1 MGWGTLVASRADLA
15 SDGAK
20 TREREIEI
28 QRRLAV
34 PSACVLMPWL
44 GVALGVRQSHA
55 ARSRGVAVGLAA
67 ILVYYFLVT
76 AGMTLVHQG
85 IVSAP
90 LALWAPNILLL
101 AVAVVA
107 FRRVA
112 VPPGR
117 RGRE

>member
-1 MGWGTLVASRADLA
+1 MGWGTLVASRAGLA
-15 SDGAK
+15 SDDAK

-44 GVALGVRQSHA
+44 GVALGVRQSRT
-55 ARSRGVAVGLAA
+55 ARSRGVAVGLTA

-90 LALWAPNILLL
+90 LALWAPNVLLL
-101 AVAVVA
+101 AVAVLV
-107 FRRVA
+107 FRRA
-112 VPPGR
+112 AAPPAR
-117 RGRE
+117 RRRA